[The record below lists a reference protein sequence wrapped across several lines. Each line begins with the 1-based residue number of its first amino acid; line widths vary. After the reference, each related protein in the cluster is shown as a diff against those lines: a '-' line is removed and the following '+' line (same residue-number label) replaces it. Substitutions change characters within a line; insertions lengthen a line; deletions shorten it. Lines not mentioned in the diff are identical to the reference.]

1 MFDDKL
7 FFLHYFRGNFDDY
20 MEKKLQN
27 TYSKEDTKAFKV
39 GFIVSVILILVG
51 IYFIHSQQK
60 YDTVDDGR
68 YYQIHARFGRTD
80 GLLVGGLV
88 RLSGVDVGRVIEAEL
103 DDNFNAV
110 LTLEIKEDIKIPDD
124 SSASIVSSGLM
135 GPKYIEID
143 VGSSEDYIEAGG
155 EFEYTQDAMVLEE
168 LLDRIVS
175 MGKAKRKKD
184 AVVAKAEENHK
195 EGEDYYE

>member
-1 MFDDKL
+1 M
-7 FFLHYFRGNFDDY
+7 
-20 MEKKLQN
+20 QN

-39 GFIVSVILILVG
+39 GFVSFLLLLVVG
-51 IYFIHSQQK
+51 TYVIHSEQK
-60 YDTVDDGR
+60 FDTVDDGN
-68 YYQIHARFGRTD
+68 YYKLHARFGRTD

-103 DDNFNAV
+103 DENFNAV
-110 LTLEIKEDIKIPDD
+110 LTLEIKDNVKIPDD

-135 GPKYIEID
+135 GKKYIEID

-175 MGKAKRKKD
+175 MGKANRKNDKL
-184 AVVAKAEENHK
+184 AKQNDIK
-195 EGEDYYE
+195 GEYDYE

>member
-88 RLSGVDVGRVIEAEL
+88 RLSGVDVGRVTEAEL

-184 AVVAKAEENHK
+184 AVVVKAEENHK